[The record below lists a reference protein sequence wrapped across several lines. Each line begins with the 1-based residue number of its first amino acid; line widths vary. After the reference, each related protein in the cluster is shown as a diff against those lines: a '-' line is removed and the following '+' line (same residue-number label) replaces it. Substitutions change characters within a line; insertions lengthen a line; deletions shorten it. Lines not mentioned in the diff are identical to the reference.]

1 MAGLYAPVSSASA
14 WVVGGT
20 TGVIVGVFS
29 TYLYDELSEPKG
41 SSFKVSL
48 TDLVRPSSL
57 GMILLFVASSLLF
70 LVLLRFLARRAHRRH
85 DARKRFDVLE
95 TASKLRPQHL
105 GFQAIAQEEIVPQG
119 LRPFYESVYVSR
131 SAVPYRQRIEEDPQP
146 TYTEAELARYLEGG
160 DGRGFALLG
169 PPLDGKTRTLYEIV
183 RSMEGYKVVVP
194 KATEQVPDEAAFSL
208 LLEDERVVLLLDDLT
223 QYVDAKVDLREF
235 WERLRRHASL
245 IVVSSTCRD
254 GPELNAV
261 RQTSRHGLKWF
272 YEERI
277 HLELS
282 LPKASLEDKRQ
293 LIEGIGK
300 AQEGQDLELLPHLGQ
315 IAMEGTLRH
324 MAVRFERLSHENP
337 EQRDALRSLKL
348 LSAAGVL
355 PFTQERLL
363 AVMRDVFDRDPTHL
377 GDCLDALAEQSFLN
391 PGDHD
396 PIEPEPAYL
405 WYDVVSY
412 PPGMRSEDYFPT
424 LADVLEDRED
434 TEGLFYLG
442 ATYAS
447 DFGNYEGA
455 RAYFER
461 AVRLKP
467 GDSQVLLDK
476 GKALFTLG
484 RDLSESDSPEEAAD
498 VPEEAT
504 EVCELA
510 LRAYEEAI
518 NLTRSFPEA
527 WRGKGAAL
535 LALGNYEAAIGSF
548 DEAIELAPDYHD
560 AWCDKA
566 MALVLSDRPQE
577 ALNALDEAMRT
588 RSDCPQSWVLKGDAL
603 SMLGLGDWRP
613 SGRLW
618 DRPPELE
625 MPELLSEAVE
635 AYGKATD
642 LRSDHFKVWMQK
654 GQILSALER
663 HQEALEAFDKA
674 TTLRPNDH
682 YAWESKGQAL
692 VMLQRYEAYD
702 EVTAKALSLDRT
714 CPFCWI
720 SRGEAHYFAGRPWAE
735 VAQACDKAIGL
746 RPDHPLVW
754 YAKANRA
761 VDSGQ
766 HQEAVGTY
774 DRALSLDPTLA
785 HAWVGKGEALMFL
798 GHYQEALEAMDQS
811 IRLAPDDPDYHEN
824 RGTLLRRM
832 GRYEEAREA
841 FEKATSLRL

>member
-1 MAGLYAPVSSASA
+1 
-14 WVVGGT
+14 
-20 TGVIVGVFS
+20 
-29 TYLYDELSEPKG
+29 
-41 SSFKVSL
+41 
-48 TDLVRPSSL
+48 
-57 GMILLFVASSLLF
+57 
-70 LVLLRFLARRAHRRH
+70 
-85 DARKRFDVLE
+85 
-95 TASKLRPQHL
+95 
-105 GFQAIAQEEIVPQG
+105 
-119 LRPFYESVYVSR
+119 
-131 SAVPYRQRIEEDPQP
+131 
-146 TYTEAELARYLEGG
+146 
-160 DGRGFALLG
+160 
-169 PPLDGKTRTLYEIV
+169 LDGKTRTLYEIV

-223 QYVDAKVDLREF
+223 RYVDAKVDLREF
-235 WERLRRHASL
+235 WERLRRHTSL
-245 IVVSSTCRD
+245 IVVASTCRD

-282 LPKASLEDKRQ
+282 LLKASLEDKRQ

-315 IAMEGTLRH
+315 IAIEGTLRH
-324 MAVRFERLSHENP
+324 MAVRFDRISNENP

-348 LSAAGVL
+348 LSAAGLL
-355 PFTQERLL
+355 PFTRERLL
-363 AVMRDVFDRDPTHL
+363 AVMSDVFERDPTHL
-377 GDCLDALAEQSFLN
+377 GDCLDALAEQSFLD

-424 LADVLEDRED
+424 LADVLADRED
-434 TEGLFYLG
+434 SEGLFYLG
-442 ATYAS
+442 ITYAS
-447 DFGNYEGA
+447 DFGNYEAA
-455 RAYFER
+455 RANFER
-461 AVRLKP
+461 AVRLRP
-467 GDSQVLLDK
+467 DDSQVMLDK
-476 GKALFTLG
+476 GEALLTLG
-484 RDLSESDSPEEAAD
+484 SYLSESAD
-498 VPEEAT
+498 PGKAT
-504 EVCELA
+504 EVFEQA

-527 WRGKGAAL
+527 WHGKGAAL
-535 LALGNYEAAIGSF
+535 IALGKFEAAIGSF

-566 MALVLSDRPQE
+566 AALVMSDRLQE
-577 ALNALDEAMRT
+577 ALNSLDEAMRT
-588 RSDCPQSWVLKGDAL
+588 RSDCPQFWVLKGDAL
-603 SMLGLGDWRP
+603 SMLVLGDWRP

-625 MPELLSEAVE
+625 MPELLSEALE

-642 LRSDHFKVWMQK
+642 LRSDHFEVWMRK
-654 GQILSALER
+654 GQILSALKR

-702 EVTAKALSLDRT
+702 EVTAKALSLDRK
-714 CPFCWI
+714 CPYCWM

-735 VAQACDKAIGL
+735 VAQAYDKAIGL
-746 RPDHPLVW
+746 RPDHPVVW

-774 DRALSLDPTLA
+774 DRALSLDPTLP

-798 GHYQEALEAMDQS
+798 GRYQEALEAMDQS
-811 IRLAPDDPDYHEN
+811 IRLSPDDPDYREN
-824 RGTLLRRM
+824 RGTLLRMM

>member
-146 TYTEAELARYLEGG
+146 TFTESELARYLEGG

-183 RSMEGYKVVVP
+183 RRMEGYKVVVP
-194 KATEQVPDEAAFSL
+194 KATEQVPDEEAFSL

-245 IVVSSTCRD
+245 VVVASTCRD

-424 LADVLEDRED
+424 LADVLADRED

-442 ATYAS
+442 ITYAS
-447 DFGNYEGA
+447 DFGNYEGPEHA
-455 RAYFER
+455 
-461 AVRLKP
+461 
-467 GDSQVLLDK
+467 
-476 GKALFTLG
+476 
-484 RDLSESDSPEEAAD
+484 LSEP
-498 VPEEAT
+498 
-504 EVCELA
+504 CA
-510 LRAYEEAI
+510 LDPAI
-518 NLTRSFPEA
+518 LRSCLTKVRRCSRWVETCRNLTLPKR
-527 WRGKGAAL
+527 
-535 LALGNYEAAIGSF
+535 
-548 DEAIELAPDYHD
+548 
-560 AWCDKA
+560 
-566 MALVLSDRPQE
+566 
-577 ALNALDEAMRT
+577 
-588 RSDCPQSWVLKGDAL
+588 
-603 SMLGLGDWRP
+603 
-613 SGRLW
+613 
-618 DRPPELE
+618 
-625 MPELLSEAVE
+625 
-635 AYGKATD
+635 
-642 LRSDHFKVWMQK
+642 
-654 GQILSALER
+654 
-663 HQEALEAFDKA
+663 
-674 TTLRPNDH
+674 
-682 YAWESKGQAL
+682 
-692 VMLQRYEAYD
+692 QR
-702 EVTAKALSLDRT
+702 
-714 CPFCWI
+714 
-720 SRGEAHYFAGRPWAE
+720 
-735 VAQACDKAIGL
+735 
-746 RPDHPLVW
+746 
-754 YAKANRA
+754 
-761 VDSGQ
+761 
-766 HQEAVGTY
+766 
-774 DRALSLDPTLA
+774 
-785 HAWVGKGEALMFL
+785 MFL
-798 GHYQEALEAMDQS
+798 KRQRKFS
-811 IRLAPDDPDYHEN
+811 SKPCAPTRKH
-824 RGTLLRRM
+824 
-832 GRYEEAREA
+832 
-841 FEKATSLRL
+841 

>member
-1 MAGLYAPVSSASA
+1 MALPKRSKIIGCHYEAIMAGLYAPVSSASA

-105 GFQAIAQEEIVPQG
+105 GFQAIAQEENVLQG
-119 LRPFYESVYVSR
+119 PRPFYESVYVSR
-131 SAVPYRQRIEEDPQP
+131 SAVPYRQRIEVPQP
-146 TYTEAELARYLEGG
+146 TFTESELARYLEGG

-183 RSMEGYKVVVP
+183 RSMEEYKVVVP

-208 LLEDERVVLLLDDLT
+208 LLEGERVVLLLDDLT

-235 WERLRRHASL
+235 WESLRRHASL
-245 IVVSSTCRD
+245 IVVASTCRD

-337 EQRDALRSLKL
+337 EQRDALKSLKL

-363 AVMRDVFDRDPTHL
+363 TVMSDVFERDPTHL

-424 LADVLEDRED
+424 LTDVLADRED

-442 ATYAS
+442 TTYAS

-455 RAYFER
+455 RACFDR
-461 AVRLKP
+461 AVRLRP
-467 GDSQVLLDK
+467 GDSQVLFDK

-484 RDLSESDSPEEAAD
+484 RDLSESDSPEKAAD

-504 EVCELA
+504 EVFEQA
-510 LRAYEEAI
+510 LRTYEEAI
-518 NLTRSFPEA
+518 NLTRSFPKA

-535 LALGNYEAAIGSF
+535 LALGKFEAAIGSF
-548 DEAIELAPDYHD
+548 DEAIELAPDFHD

-566 MALVLSDRPQE
+566 AALVMSDRPQE

-603 SMLGLGDWRP
+603 SQLGGFGRF

-618 DRPPELE
+618 GYRPPELE
-625 MPELLSEAVE
+625 TPELLSEALE
-635 AYGKATD
+635 AYEEATD
-642 LRSDHFKVWMQK
+642 LRPDYFAVWMRK
-654 GQILSALER
+654 GQILSALKR

-674 TTLRPNDH
+674 TTLKPNDH
-682 YAWESKGQAL
+682 YAWELKGGAL

-702 EVTAKALSLDRT
+702 EVTAKALSLDRE
-714 CPFCWI
+714 CPHCWQN
-720 SRGEAHYFAGRPWAE
+720 RAVAQYLARRPWVE
-735 VAQACDKAIGL
+735 VAQSYDKAIGL
-746 RPDHPLVW
+746 RPDDPDIW
-754 YAKANRA
+754 FAKAYRA
-761 VDSGQ
+761 AASGW
-766 HQEAVGTY
+766 HQEAVDTY
-774 DRALSLDPTLA
+774 DRALSPPSPMSGWA
-785 HAWVGKGEALMFL
+785 K
-798 GHYQEALEAMDQS
+798 
-811 IRLAPDDPDYHEN
+811 
-824 RGTLLRRM
+824 
-832 GRYEEAREA
+832 ARH
-841 FEKATSLRL
+841 